1 MKKYLL
7 SIAALLLGLLAHSQE
22 ADDLGN
28 YAELSVVARLDLNP
42 VFGSEPEFTLGNS
55 SIYTYFTGS
64 ASEHF
69 SWTLQNHWFSGY
81 SFLGEDADPFEQF
94 KGLGYSNTTNFID
107 MAYVD
112 LSFGGWTF
120 TLGKQCITTDGHE
133 YDADDWD
140 VYTGLATPLWNDLA
154 CYQWGGTV
162 AYTTPSEMST
172 FSLQMTTSPF
182 GERPFGSGLW
192 SWSAQWIGQ
201 YDWFLPTW
209 RFSVLG
215 REGNPYGST
224 PRDYDFLV
232 SLGNAFDFD
241 DWSICLDW
249 SNTAGVGY
257 EHNLVVLDR
266 LTTFEYAP
274 SSYGLLKGSTFH
286 GRVDYA
292 PSERWNLALQGNYIY
307 RPEDVKEWIPS
318 WWNAG
323 AIAEFFPLRDSDA
336 LRLHAYVAY
345 DSLLEAF
352 SFNVGARYDLTFNL
366 W

>member
-22 ADDLGN
+22 ADVLGN

-42 VFGSEPEFTLGNS
+42 VFGEEPEFTLGNS

-81 SFLGEDADPFEQF
+81 SFLGKDADPFEQF
-94 KGLGYSNTTNFID
+94 KGLGYSDNTNFID

-112 LSFGGWTF
+112 LTFGGWTF

-140 VYTGLATPLWNDLA
+140 IYTGLATPLWNDLA
-154 CYQWGGTV
+154 CYQWGGMV
-162 AYTTPSEMST
+162 AYTTPSEMTT

-192 SWSAQWIGQ
+192 TWSAQWVGQ
-201 YDWFLPTW
+201 YGWFLPTW
-209 RFSVLG
+209 SVSALG
-215 REGNPYGST
+215 REGSQFGSV
-224 PRDYDFLV
+224 PREYDFLI

-249 SNTAGVGY
+249 SNTTGIGWSRPDATY
-257 EHNLVVLDR
+257 SNDSRVLA
-266 LTTFEYAP
+266 ENH
-274 SSYGLLKGSTFH
+274 YGLLKGSTFH
-286 GRVDYA
+286 GRVNYT
-292 PSERWNLALQGNYIY
+292 PSEHWNLALQGNYILTPADQTSY
-307 RPEDVKEWIPS
+307 PN

-323 AIAEFFPLRDSDA
+323 AIAEFFPMRDTDA

-345 DSLLEAF
+345 DTLLEAF